1 MMAGNLVGLHFPVL
15 VTNQNGKHK
24 ELPFPPVYLLHY
36 CCLWNYPYRT
46 KNAAMHLIL
55 VHIGTDASDGGDEGG
70 ENAYANEVDYM
81 VLDGMAND
89 PE

>member
-1 MMAGNLVGLHFPVL
+1 MVNIK
-15 VTNQNGKHK
+15 NY
-24 ELPFPPVYLLHY
+24 PFPLFIYSTIVV
-36 CCLWNYPYRT
+36 LWNYPYRT

>member
-1 MMAGNLVGLHFPVL
+1 MVNIK
-15 VTNQNGKHK
+15 NY
-24 ELPFPPVYLLHY
+24 PFPLFIYSTIVV
-36 CCLWNYPYRT
+36 LWNYPYRT

-70 ENAYANEVDYM
+70 ENACANEVDYM

>member
-1 MMAGNLVGLHFPVL
+1 
-15 VTNQNGKHK
+15 
-24 ELPFPPVYLLHY
+24 
-36 CCLWNYPYRT
+36 
-46 KNAAMHLIL
+46 MHLIL